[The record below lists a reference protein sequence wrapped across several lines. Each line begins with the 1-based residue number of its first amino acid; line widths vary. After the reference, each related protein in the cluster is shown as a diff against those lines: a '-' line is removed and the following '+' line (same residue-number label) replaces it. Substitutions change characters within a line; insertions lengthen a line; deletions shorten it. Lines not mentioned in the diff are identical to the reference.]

1 MLNERYEELTAWLF
15 QQFPSYQ
22 QVGASAYKPTL
33 DNTIA
38 LLQRIGNPQERLRFV
53 HVAGSNGK
61 GSVCSMLASVLTAS
75 GQRTGLF
82 TSPHI
87 SDYRERVRVNGEC
100 IDQETVV
107 SFIDTI
113 RKEDL
118 NFEPSFFEI
127 TFALALYHFDR
138 QKCDICVIET
148 GLGGRLDATNVIEP
162 LICAI
167 TTISLEH
174 TQILGATLELIA
186 HEKAG
191 IIKAG
196 VPVVLGRM
204 ESAVETIFDETAK
217 RLGSPLLRSE
227 STKIDGFQLSLLGS
241 YQEDN
246 FKTVLTLCHA
256 LKPALN
262 LSKIEIQ
269 RGLDQLQTNSGF
281 TGRLQV
287 MQRNPLVIYDVSH
300 NASGISA
307 SLETILKL
315 NKGQLRI
322 VYGTSNDKDMDAI
335 VPLIP
340 KDALLYLSEFQNP
353 RTMNV
358 NKLLAHFG
366 EHSLQH
372 AVGFTD
378 AKKALSSALSES
390 LEDDTIW
397 ITGSFFLIADFL

>member
-162 LICAI
+162 LICVI
-167 TTISLEH
+167 TSI
-174 TQILGATLELIA
+174 
-186 HEKAG
+186 
-191 IIKAG
+191 
-196 VPVVLGRM
+196 
-204 ESAVETIFDETAK
+204 
-217 RLGSPLLRSE
+217 
-227 STKIDGFQLSLLGS
+227 
-241 YQEDN
+241 
-246 FKTVLTLCHA
+246 C
-256 LKPALN
+256 
-262 LSKIEIQ
+262 
-269 RGLDQLQTNSGF
+269 
-281 TGRLQV
+281 
-287 MQRNPLVIYDVSH
+287 
-300 NASGISA
+300 
-307 SLETILKL
+307 
-315 NKGQLRI
+315 
-322 VYGTSNDKDMDAI
+322 
-335 VPLIP
+335 
-340 KDALLYLSEFQNP
+340 
-353 RTMNV
+353 
-358 NKLLAHFG
+358 
-366 EHSLQH
+366 LQH
-372 AVGFTD
+372 NQIFV
-378 AKKALSSALSES
+378 
-390 LEDDTIW
+390 
-397 ITGSFFLIADFL
+397 